1 MRRFVQ
7 CLWNYVETDARNVAL
22 TLKYSKGYTME
33 SEKKNKSGDVR
44 VKLQVLMGEPQHS

>member
-33 SEKKNKSGDVR
+33 SEKKTN
-44 VKLQVLMGEPQHS
+44 QVMLGLSYKY